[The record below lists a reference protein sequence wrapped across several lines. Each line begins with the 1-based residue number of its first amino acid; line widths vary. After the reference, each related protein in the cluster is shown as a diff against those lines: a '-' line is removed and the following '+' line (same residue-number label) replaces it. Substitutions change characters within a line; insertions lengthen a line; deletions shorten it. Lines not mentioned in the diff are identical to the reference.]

1 MAVEFGEAERNI
13 KNLLHS
19 GEEFEYENEKYTVI
33 FSDKPTCHKGEPKTD
48 IYVLAKDSKGKNKE
62 FKISFKKKNA
72 DFIENKTNAERA
84 ELLFG
89 KDWSLIIQ
97 KSLNSIHNA
106 FENKKLIYKIKEG
119 KTEEGAIT
127 LGWKFELM
135 NKPSG
140 KLSGKME
147 LSKDQVVDVYAGT
160 NLPDDKKNAIVNG
173 EVIDNSGIA
182 NFMLVEDDIKSV
194 QEIFDNIYTI
204 DEYVNKHPVVY
215 FACKALNYRSKKN
228 KWDGNRPLAVYID
241 WQILDGKLYHE
252 IHYDQPLIVKGNE
265 VAKNLVDKL
274 NSLGISDTDDINQNN
289 VFDYNIVLE

>member
-147 LSKDQVVDVYAGT
+147 LSKDQVLDVYAGT
-160 NLPDDKKNAIVNG
+160 NLPEDKKNAIVNG
-173 EVIDNSGIA
+173 QVIENSGVA
-182 NFMLVEDDIKSV
+182 NFMLMEDNIRSV
-194 QEIFDNIYTI
+194 QAIFDNIYTI
-204 DEYVNKHPVVY
+204 DEYVAEHPIVY
-215 FACKALNYRSKKN
+215 FACKALNYRSKKS
-228 KWDGNRPLAVYID
+228 KWDGNRPLAVYVD
-241 WQILDGKLYHE
+241 WKIRDGKLFHQ
-252 IHYDQPLIVKGNE
+252 INYDHPLITKGNE
-265 VAKNLVDKL
+265 VAKNLIDAL
-274 NSLGISDTDDINQNN
+274 DSLGIQNTDDINESNL
-289 VFDYNIVLE
+289 FDFNIVFE